1 MFISRKE
8 YAALS
13 ERVKNLEN
21 RTYNL
26 EINEKA
32 NLYGYGRVNFREFC
46 RIFPKIIDD
55 RISKK
60 TAAGKKPTAEKD

>member
-46 RIFPKIIDD
+46 RIFSKIIDD